1 MTIGERWLIIKH
13 NSKQLLI
20 AIDQVFNVLVRFCH
34 EKTYGDE
41 TLSSRCYRWDRD
53 GVTSIPRKLVDL
65 LFFWET
71 DHCYESYISEQK
83 RYQLP
88 PEFRKD

>member
-1 MTIGERWLIIKH
+1 MSSRWEIIKH

-20 AIDQVFNVLVRFCH
+20 AIDQVFNVLTRFFV
-34 EKTYGDE
+34 EKTYADE

-53 GVTSIPRKLVDL
+53 KVMSWPRKLVDL

-71 DHCYESYISEQK
+71 YHCYESYISEQE

-88 PEFRKD
+88 PEFRKN